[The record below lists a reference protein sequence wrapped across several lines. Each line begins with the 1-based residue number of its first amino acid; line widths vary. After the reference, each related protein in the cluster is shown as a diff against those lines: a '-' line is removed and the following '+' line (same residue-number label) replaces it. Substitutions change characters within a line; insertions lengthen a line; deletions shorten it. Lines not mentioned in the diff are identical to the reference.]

1 MELTS
6 ASLHKAQV
14 SWRGLLLTVSLLTYW
29 NSPITALFVTVEAI
43 PPIVAVGNSVLLA
56 VHDMPLDYG
65 LFSWYKEVN
74 SGKQFIAS
82 CTPRPNSIA
91 LEAEFRDKV
100 EMYRNVSLLIRNVSK
115 DEGGRYRK
123 VYIKTNTQEV
133 GLLGNHLSVV
143 STTPLPKTNI
153 TTNNSNPMEGEDS
166 VALMC
171 EPETQNTAYLWRI
184 NDQSLSEESRLKLL
198 EDNRTLILLS
208 VVRTDTGHYECEPGT
223 QPGFSLPSADITCDF
238 ILFAPDDSD
247 NKPYICCHTDTN
259 APPQYSWFVNGELQ
273 SSSQELYIPNINTNK
288 SGSYTCLFNN
298 SGPILCLSIDPVT
311 TPSIQVNKTIGK
323 DLVSV
328 FLKCPTIDIDNSVRW
343 FFKGQSLRITN
354 TMTLS
359 QNNRTLEIVPA
370 KSKDSGNYQCE
381 VSNPLGSK
389 ISDPFQLDV
398 IVFQPINPN
407 GCHFLYSFIISYLVV
422 F

>member
-1 MELTS
+1 MRSNPISSTPPGP
-6 ASLHKAQV
+6 LHQ
-14 SWRGLLLTVSLLTYW
+14 LLTPDIFLSSLLVSLLTYW

-115 DEGGRYRK
+115 DEGGRYRAK
-123 VYIKTNTQEV
+123 LTDLKLDNQAFARISSNTQ
-133 GLLGNHLSVV
+133 GNHLSVV

-208 VVRTDTGHYECEPGT
+208 V
-223 QPGFSLPSADITCDF
+223 
-238 ILFAPDDSD
+238 
-247 NKPYICCHTDTN
+247 
-259 APPQYSWFVNGELQ
+259 
-273 SSSQELYIPNINTNK
+273 
-288 SGSYTCLFNN
+288 
-298 SGPILCLSIDPVT
+298 
-311 TPSIQVNKTIGK
+311 
-323 DLVSV
+323 
-328 FLKCPTIDIDNSVRW
+328 
-343 FFKGQSLRITN
+343 
-354 TMTLS
+354 
-359 QNNRTLEIVPA
+359 
-370 KSKDSGNYQCE
+370 SKDSGNYQCE

-398 IVFQPINPN
+398 IDPVTPPSIQVTNTTVKDMISVFLTCLSKDTGISIHWFFKGQRVEITDRMKLSQNNSTLQIVSVRIEDSGDYQCEVSNQVSSKRSDPIQLDIIVSLSTECRI
-407 GCHFLYSFIISYLVV
+407 GQRSSFLGSLPWVMSSSLVLFCFISSIHL
-422 F
+422 